1 MKISIITVVFNSEH
15 TIEQTIQS
23 VLSQSYKNIEYIIV
37 DAFSTDGTIKIV
49 EKYRDQLAQIISEP
63 DNGFY
68 DGLNKGI
75 ELATGEVI
83 GILNAD
89 DRFVNNEI
97 VHQIAEQFI
106 TNKSLDSLIG
116 DIAFSNSE
124 NKISRY
130 YSGAKFTL
138 NSFKWGFMPPHPSFY
153 CKRELFN
160 KLGLYNPKYKIA
172 GDFEL
177 MLRFIWKHK
186 ITYKY
191 IPLLMVYMRKGGKS
205 TSTILT
211 SFFVIN
217 PEVYLACKSNGLKT
231 TYFNIYMKYFLKLG
245 QFFTKK

>member
-245 QFFTKK
+245 QFFAKK

>member
-1 MKISIITVVFNSEH
+1 LKISIITVVFNSEH

>member
-89 DRFVNNEI
+89 DRFVNNKI